1 MRIGNSVEWSSVRTK
16 LQQSAQNNMPEFI
29 HDAKKIL
36 QTIDEDVRDLS
47 KMEVEV
53 RSGRR
58 RDNALEPMLEKVN
71 NKIKTYEK
79 FYMIALMAKS

>member
-1 MRIGNSVEWSSVRTK
+1 MRIDNSVEWSKVRTK
-16 LQQSAQNNMPEFI
+16 LQQSAQVNMPEFI
-29 HDAKKIL
+29 HDAKRIL
-36 QTIDEDVRDLS
+36 QTIDEDVKNLS
-47 KMEVEV
+47 MMEVEV

-58 RDNALEPMLEKVN
+58 RDNVLIPMLEQVN

>member
-1 MRIGNSVEWSSVRTK
+1 MKINNSVEWSTVRTK

-36 QTIDEDVRDLS
+36 QTIDDDVRNLS
-47 KMEVEV
+47 IMEVEV
-53 RSGRR
+53 RAGRR
-58 RDNALEPMLEKVN
+58 RDNALTPMLEQVN
-71 NKIKTYEK
+71 TKIKTYEK